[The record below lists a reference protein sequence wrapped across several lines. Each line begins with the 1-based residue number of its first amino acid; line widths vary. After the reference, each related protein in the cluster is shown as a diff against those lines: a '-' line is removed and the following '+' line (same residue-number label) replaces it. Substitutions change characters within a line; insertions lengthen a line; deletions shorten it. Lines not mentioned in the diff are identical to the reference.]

1 MKKSLLNIITLVLVL
16 TNTVLTAIMV
26 VVVIQS
32 MNSSNAV
39 ISKVAQAID
48 LEKGEAEES
57 QLSINDTETYDPDVK
72 LTIKLRSS
80 KDGKEHYAVIY
91 PQLKINKKN
100 EDYAKL
106 SKTLDDYK
114 GDITQCV
121 QDVVQQYTAE
131 ELQSDPDKVREDIL
145 AKLQEMYNSEFII
158 GVIFSSTTIQ

>member
-57 QLSINDTETYDPDVK
+57 HK
-72 LTIKLRSS
+72 
-80 KDGKEHYAVIY
+80 
-91 PQLKINKKN
+91 
-100 EDYAKL
+100 
-106 SKTLDDYK
+106 
-114 GDITQCV
+114 
-121 QDVVQQYTAE
+121 
-131 ELQSDPDKVREDIL
+131 
-145 AKLQEMYNSEFII
+145 
-158 GVIFSSTTIQ
+158 